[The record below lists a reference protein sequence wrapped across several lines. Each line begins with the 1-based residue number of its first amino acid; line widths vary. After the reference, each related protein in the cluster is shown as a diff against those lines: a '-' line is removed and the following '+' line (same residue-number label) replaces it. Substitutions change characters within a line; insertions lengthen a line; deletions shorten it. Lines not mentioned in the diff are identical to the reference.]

1 MRNNYKFS
9 VLLPVYKNVSFIL
22 FLRAYNS
29 IIKQNLKANEII
41 ILIDGPVDL
50 KIKKFLK
57 KKKKKIIIFNSKK
70 NVGLGKILKIGVNI
84 SRYNIIARADA
95 DDYSLPDRFKTQINF
110 FKKNPKIDILSSS
123 VEEVS
128 GDIIYGIRKLPSK
141 HSCIIKMMKFRNPIN
156 HSSVIFRKRVV
167 IKCGNYL
174 DLKNFEDYFLWVRA
188 FKFGAK
194 FANINK
200 ALVKMTVDDNFY
212 LRRKG
217 LLHYSYYMKFLRNV
231 FKINFINIY
240 EFIILLLIKLIII
253 MLPKILFKNFYR
265 YFLRSH

>member
-1 MRNNYKFS
+1 MKNNYKFS
-9 VLLPVYKNVSFIL
+9 VLLPVHKNISFKL
-22 FLRAYNS
+22 FLRAFNS

-41 ILIDGPVDL
+41 ILIDGPVDI
-50 KIKKFLK
+50 KIKQFLE
-57 KKKKKIIIFNSKK
+57 KKKKIIIFNSKK
-70 NVGLGKILKIGVNI
+70 NIGLGKILKIGINI

-95 DDYSLPDRFKTQINF
+95 DDYSLPDRFKKQINF
-110 FKKNPKIDILSSS
+110 LKKKPEIDILSSS

-128 GDIIYGIRKLPSK
+128 EDIIHGIRKLPSE
-141 HSCIIKMMKFRNPIN
+141 HSYIIKMMKFRNPIN
-156 HSSVIFRKRVV
+156 HSSVIFRKKVI

-200 ALVKMTVDDNFY
+200 ILVKMTVDDNFF

-217 LLHYSYYMKFLRNV
+217 LHYYLCYLKFLRNLL
-231 FKINFINIY
+231 KINFINIY
-240 EFIILLLIKLIII
+240 EFIILLLIRLIIVV
-253 MLPKILFKNFYR
+253 LPIILFKNFYR